1 MVVNVVGAGLAGC
14 EASFLLAEKGIK
26 VNLFEMKPKK
36 YSNAHKCENFAELV
50 CSNSLKS
57 YRLDTASGLL
67 KKEMGFFNSLIL
79 NAAHMF
85 KVPAGGAL
93 AVDRE
98 KFSNYI
104 TNRIKQHKNINVVND
119 EVLNIDTNEYTI
131 IATGPLTSEPLSK
144 KIGELFSEQHL
155 SFFDAAAPII
165 DAESIDYDK
174 VFLASRYDK
183 GDADYLNCPMTKSQY
198 EDFYN
203 TLVNAETVELK
214 DFEKNEFKVYEGCMP
229 IEVMAKRGFDTLRY
243 GPLKPVGLIDKR
255 NNTKPF
261 AVVQLRRE
269 NETGTMY
276 NLVGFQTNLKFL
288 EQKKVLNKIT
298 GLENVEI
305 LRYGVMHR
313 NTFINSPK
321 ILTENLNTKMHKKL
335 FFAGQITGVE
345 GYMES
350 AMCGLMAGLNVASF
364 IKYKKGV
371 ILPNTTMTGALL
383 KYITNENNVNFQPM
397 SSNMG
402 VLPPLSEKVKNKK
415 LRYEMLAERSLEFD
429 FKKLFEEV

>member
-67 KKEMGFFNSLIL
+67 KTEMGFFNSLIL
-79 NAAHMF
+79 DAAHMF

-371 ILPNTTMTGALL
+371 TLPNTTMTGALL